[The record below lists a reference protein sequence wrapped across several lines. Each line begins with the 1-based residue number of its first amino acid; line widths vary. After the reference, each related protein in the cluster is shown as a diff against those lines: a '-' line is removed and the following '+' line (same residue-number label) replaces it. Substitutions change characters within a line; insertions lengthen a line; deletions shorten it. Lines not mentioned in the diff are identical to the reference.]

1 MDQKFDEFIAQTESE
16 AEIDTSSRYTTGSIS
31 PQFASPTKFKNVLPH
46 ETDTQTGQRNRV
58 AEHQHVPKSL
68 LNASVEESHNHPLKE
83 DKSESRQRQVS
94 VSNSNPSSKGM
105 VNKRRSLIQPMMVPT
120 TPETDRTRPQ
130 SQSNVASGNS
140 ANKNNLHP
148 DTNHGIDIN
157 ATTQTPSSMSMGN
170 PKFSENFASL
180 APSSKR
186 NSMHSRT
193 SSSQSMAIDSS
204 LGGSMDVNA
213 LLQSLANKELELL
226 ECKRKID
233 DLKKQLHM
241 EENIYQNKA
250 NELQELKNKVSKN
263 INVSGSNQP
272 VFNKTSTTGRKN
284 SRESSRRNTHVTPV
298 KTTRNDIRQ
307 DTSLNQDME
316 NSDDNKQSMWS
327 KPLALFNQVD
337 QIIQQEL
344 ERTLNWDEPPTPVAE
359 TEENQEGDKSVSKSL
374 WSFVSDLKTGLL
386 GIEEE
391 EDGHHTQQSNS
402 NVNRPKNTHGQVMD
416 NRRHA
421 NEDINLSIKEFK
433 TTKKHL
439 DDNSDTHLK
448 QRSGRTAVRKTK
460 SGNKLN
466 FVDDSD
472 DGDSTLEADMVEM
485 GSFSR

>member
-1 MDQKFDEFIAQTESE
+1 
-16 AEIDTSSRYTTGSIS
+16 
-31 PQFASPTKFKNVLPH
+31 
-46 ETDTQTGQRNRV
+46 
-58 AEHQHVPKSL
+58 
-68 LNASVEESHNHPLKE
+68 
-83 DKSESRQRQVS
+83 
-94 VSNSNPSSKGM
+94 
-105 VNKRRSLIQPMMVPT
+105 
-120 TPETDRTRPQ
+120 
-130 SQSNVASGNS
+130 
-140 ANKNNLHP
+140 
-148 DTNHGIDIN
+148 
-157 ATTQTPSSMSMGN
+157 
-170 PKFSENFASL
+170 
-180 APSSKR
+180 
-186 NSMHSRT
+186 
-193 SSSQSMAIDSS
+193 
-204 LGGSMDVNA
+204 
-213 LLQSLANKELELL
+213 
-226 ECKRKID
+226 
-233 DLKKQLHM
+233 M

-344 ERTLNWDEPPTPVAE
+344 ERTLNWDEPPTPVEE
-359 TEENQEGDKSVSKSL
+359 TEENKEGDKSVSKSL

-391 EDGHHTQQSNS
+391 EDGPHTQQSNS

-416 NRRHA
+416 NRKHA